1 MSDENPRKN
10 SLLKLSHF
18 CKHEERAISTHSC
31 IESSEILFALKQEL
45 YIHGAMLVIRK
56 NWSF

>member
-18 CKHEERAISTHSC
+18 CKHEERAISAHSC

-45 YIHGAMLVIRK
+45 YIHGAMFVIRK
-56 NWSF
+56 N